1 MLLMALKSLGQMPMG
16 WKIALSLV
24 LVVLLAGCGS
34 DPQPHYKI
42 GKPYRINGTVYR
54 PALVTDY
61 RRTGVASWYGAAFHG
76 RRTANSEIYDMDAL
90 TAAHPTL
97 PLPSLVQVTN
107 LANGRS
113 LVVRVNDRG
122 PFVAN
127 RLIDLSQ
134 AAARELGFE
143 RQGLAKVSVVW
154 LGLAELDDDPI
165 YPGEDRE
172 YAMAQCRLPRPQRLV
187 C

>member
-1 MLLMALKSLGQMPMG
+1 VQRTSAIGIGLAALVM
-16 WKIALSLV
+16 I
-24 LVVLLAGCGS
+24 AGCGG
-34 DPQPHYKI
+34 PEPRPHYKI
-42 GKPYRINGTVYR
+42 GQPYQIDGTWYR
-54 PALVTDY
+54 PQFVTRY
-61 RRTGVASWYGAAFHG
+61 EAVGIASWYGEAYHG
-76 RRTANSEIYDMDAL
+76 RYTANGEVYDMEAL

-113 LVVRVNDRG
+113 LLLRVNDRG
-122 PFVAN
+122 PFVDD

-143 RQGLAKVSVVW
+143 RQGLANVQIIY
-154 LGLAELDDDPI
+154 LGLAQLDDRPI
-165 YPGEDRE
+165 RPGESRE
-172 YAMAQCRLPRPQRLV
+172 YAMAQCVLSRPRALV

>member
-1 MLLMALKSLGQMPMG
+1 
-16 WKIALSLV
+16 
-24 LVVLLAGCGS
+24 
-34 DPQPHYKI
+34 
-42 GKPYRINGTVYR
+42 
-54 PALVTDY
+54 VTSY
-61 RRTGVASWYGAAFHG
+61 HQTGVASWYGADYDG
-76 RRTANSEIYDMDAL
+76 RYTANSEIYDMDAL

-97 PLPSLVQVTN
+97 PLPSIVRVTN
-107 LANGRS
+107 LRNGRT

-143 RQGLAKVSVVW
+143 RRGLAEVEVVY
-154 LGLAELDDDPI
+154 LGLAELDDDLI
-165 YPGEDRE
+165 YPGEDRQ
-172 YAMAQCRLPRPQRLV
+172 YAKAQCRLPRPKRLV

>member
-1 MLLMALKSLGQMPMG
+1 VRRTIAIWLGLAALAM
-16 WKIALSLV
+16 
-24 LVVLLAGCGS
+24 LAGCGG
-34 DPQPHYKI
+34 PEPRPHDKIGAPYKI
-42 GKPYRINGTVYR
+42 EGTWYR
-54 PALVTDY
+54 PEFVTRY
-61 RRTGVASWYGAAFHG
+61 EAVGVASWYGEPYHG
-76 RRTANSEIYDMDAL
+76 RYTANGEVYDMEAL

-113 LVVRVNDRG
+113 LLLRVNDRG
-122 PFVAN
+122 PFVAD

-143 RQGLAKVSVVW
+143 RAGLAQVQVTY
-154 LGLAELDDDPI
+154 LGLAQLDDPPI
-165 YPGEDRE
+165 YPGETRQ
-172 YAMAQCRLPRPQRLV
+172 YAVAQCVLPRPRALV